1 MAYTVP
7 AQYEPPASRQNA
19 HFSSEYLP
27 EHEVPY
33 EYAFDDEG
41 DEYGIEACDEA
52 FEELLLAPM
61 RKISNLEAG
70 YFDYPIQYTSGKAHA
85 HQGAPT
91 APAVAQTQVT
101 RAAPIP
107 TGKVSV
113 ASPAR
118 APAASC
124 ASLTTVPSVATSC
137 AIRAP
142 RVPVCAPVG
151 PVASSAVSATTGAA
165 PSQSCKATSP
175 TTNVKASTGMP
186 ASPPAAPAM
195 SYTVPSLARQEMA
208 QAPAGSALV
217 PDVSVGAAVSVAPAA
232 FDPVVFHSTLHTTSC
247 NILFSSC
254 RLLHAASSGEV
265 IMPASILYS
274 TRVAQSN
281 SAYNVLHVASTCS
294 VLHAFSGNVLATSRL
309 PHAAS
314 SCDSVM
320 PASILFST
328 RVAYSN
334 FACNVIHFASTCTVV
349 HASSVNVFATSR
361 LLHTTPSSGYTLPA
375 PAPSYTP
382 PASMYLPPPGSY
394 TPPPRVVYSGAPPP
408 SYTPPVCPD
417 LALAAGCSTATTPA
431 LSQAVPAGSYT
442 APPLSPGRHV
452 TRVTRV
458 LHTPPLGMSY
468 PAAPAPA
475 VSYTGAAPSVSRT
488 PPAPPGSYTPPV
500 LASAVCPASRAP
512 SPVLGSCAVTGRA
525 VTTGAPAASYT
536 PPPKA
541 ATGHPFTSNPIAV
554 SPARYTSQSP
564 ATTMYG
570 APPGSPAPTSARQCA
585 TQGTY
590 TARSPTVAY
599 RARM

>member
-1 MAYTVP
+1 MSIAYARTTPAAGFSRFVHNGGTNCSKSAQNTSTRPTQSMVCTVP
-7 AQYEPPASRQNA
+7 AQYDPPASRQNA

-70 YFDYPIQYTSGKAHA
+70 YFDYPIQYTSGKTHA

-91 APAVAQTQVT
+91 APAVAQTRVT

-113 ASPAR
+113 ASPAH

-124 ASLTTVPSVATSC
+124 SSLTTVPSVATSC

-151 PVASSAVSATTGAA
+151 PVSSSAVSATTSAA
-165 PSQSCKATSP
+165 PSRSCKASSP
-175 TTNVKASTGMP
+175 TPNVKASTGMP
-186 ASPPAAPAM
+186 ENPPAAPTM
-195 SYTVPSLARQEMA
+195 SYTAPSLARQMA
-208 QAPAGSALV
+208 QAPAASALV
-217 PDVSVGAAVSVAPAA
+217 PDVSVGAAVSVAPAPSIPSSSTA
-232 FDPVVFHSTLHTTSC
+232 PGTQHPATFFSAPAGSYTAPPRVPPVLPTPTVPTTTSYT
-247 NILFSSC
+247 LPAPGASC
-254 RLLHAASSGEV
+254 TPSAAMCSPPPGSYTPPPHV
-265 IMPASILYS
+265 TVSCPPASYSPPVLPTPILP
-274 TRVAQSN
+274 
-281 SAYNVLHVASTCS
+281 
-294 VLHAFSGNVLATSRL
+294 ATS
-309 PHAAS
+309 
-314 SCDSVM
+314 
-320 PASILFST
+320 
-328 RVAYSN
+328 
-334 FACNVIHFASTCTVV
+334 
-349 HASSVNVFATSR
+349 
-361 LLHTTPSSGYTLPA
+361 YTLPA

-382 PASMYLPPPGSY
+382 PTAMYSPPPGSY
-394 TPPPRVVYSGAPPP
+394 TPPPRVSYSGAPPP
-408 SYTPPVCPD
+408 SYTPPVCAD
-417 LALAAGCSTATTPA
+417 LAPAAGCSTATTPA
-431 LSQAVPAGSYT
+431 LSQALPAGSYT

-500 LASAVCPASRAP
+500 LASTVCPASRAP

-525 VTTGAPAASYT
+525 ITTGAPAASYT
-536 PPPKA
+536 PPPTA

-570 APPGSPAPTSARQCA
+570 APPGSPALTSARRCA

-599 RARM
+599 RAMV